1 MIIARR
7 SGEEGLLHPLLF
19 EGPLGLFHQLG
30 GEEEYQGRGRAG
42 LKIIKVE
49 IRSKAGKR
57 LFTRTTRNR
66 I

>member
-1 MIIARR
+1 MRSDKPAAQLVRDGDVSDVMMIARR

-42 LKIIKVE
+42 LKI
-49 IRSKAGKR
+49 
-57 LFTRTTRNR
+57 
-66 I
+66 